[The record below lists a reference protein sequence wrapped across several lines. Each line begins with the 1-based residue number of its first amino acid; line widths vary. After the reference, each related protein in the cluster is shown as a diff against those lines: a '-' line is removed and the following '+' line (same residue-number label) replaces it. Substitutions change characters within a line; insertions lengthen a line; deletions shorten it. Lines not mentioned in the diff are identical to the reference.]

1 MTVSVR
7 ESYAWRCEECDRPR
21 RAPVWRIVDARERA
35 DVLRSPG
42 DPEGFGPGLTW
53 VDCPDCGARAHIEAP
68 VLVLRPG
75 TTAPALYATSVTELQ
90 GDVTT
95 SALALLEQAASAGA
109 FRGDPVAGQ
118 VIPLPRRLLPFV
130 LARDLDRDL
139 ADPER
144 AARELES
151 YGTPTVANH
160 RAFLQYLAEE
170 SGEARVGELLRAVT
184 GSLPDQL
191 AELIRTRPELTAGT
205 RVRDAGRK
213 ELNAA
218 VGTPLEPTLRLRQRL
233 LDDLCDSELP
243 PEAVLERYFAS
254 LGDFAGDLR
263 ARLYTMYDAVRA
275 SDDLEAIPLNRE
287 ALALAGQLGE
297 EPVET
302 ELAARL
308 GERLV
313 RAVQAGLDVE
323 PSEALSVL
331 EQALRRLPEGSLQW
345 VEVANNLAAAQHLR
359 EDGDRAQCWEAACD
373 LLARATALDRRAHP
387 GFWARIQTNYGLLL
401 ADRPGG
407 GSADLTLGIDH
418 IRAGLRERSPERGR
432 VDWSYSLLHLGL
444 LLHRRAES
452 DDVRE
457 AERCYR
463 DALRVLR
470 PADAPVLWCRLQ
482 CNLAD
487 VLLTGDSPDPR
498 GAREAADAVLAL
510 DASHPGLVDTGRVT
524 WLLARVADLL
534 DGPGGAESLRLR
546 RAALAATPPLV
557 APSLHLSLAREVVD
571 ALAAVQDW
579 TGAADV
585 AADMLTA
592 VHALYDAQVTA
603 SGRRSVLSQAK
614 RVARWA
620 AYLLARAGRPEH
632 AVEAI
637 ERGLACE
644 LSVVAGRGA
653 VDLAALE
660 QLDPALVHRY
670 RQARERYR
678 SLVAEPPTTP
688 SGGPSGGP
696 SAGFAPVSDAQ
707 AAAER
712 AVRTV
717 IEEIRAIPGFEAFL
731 RTTEL
736 PDIAR
741 AADGTP
747 LAYLVNAPWGSYVL
761 VVRDAP
767 GEPDERGAPD
777 DTPVVRAVPVPEV
790 SSTSIVHL
798 LTLAP
803 DDAGVG
809 LLLIQQF
816 GVLKRRRMLPA
827 ALDRLR
833 ALAPLLR
840 PVARLLAE
848 DPRHEA
854 VVVPTGLLG
863 QVPLNAVPLGPE
875 TDEVLDDIGTLL
887 LAPSAAVYAAS
898 RAAAVRPAAPAPRLV
913 AVTDPDG
920 SLPGARSE
928 LAEIRTQ
935 FEPRGETV
943 AALGSDATVDWLLDH
958 LAEATHLH
966 LGCHGSADIAGRGGT
981 LTLADGTLGMD
992 TLVRRRL
999 PHCRLAV
1006 AGACQSG
1013 HYEIVETPDEFVGLP
1028 AGFLQ
1033 AGAACVVTSLWQVN
1047 DVATALLMT
1056 RLYELLA
1063 PAGAAPGELPAP
1075 ALRHTRTWLRRLT
1088 WDDLARYTAA
1098 HPHLA
1103 DLTRRLTPP
1112 ATGRE
1117 ACPFASPV
1125 HWAAFTAWGV

>member
-1 MTVSVR
+1 M
-7 ESYAWRCEECDRPR
+7 
-21 RAPVWRIVDARERA
+21 
-35 DVLRSPG
+35 
-42 DPEGFGPGLTW
+42 
-53 VDCPDCGARAHIEAP
+53 DCPGCGTRTYIEAP

-75 TTAPALYATSVTELQ
+75 TTAPALFATSVTELQ
-90 GDVTT
+90 EDPTT

-109 FRGDPVAGQ
+109 FRRDPVAEQ
-118 VIPLPRRLLPFV
+118 VIPLPRRQLPFV

-144 AARELES
+144 ACRELES
-151 YGTPTVANH
+151 YGAPTVDNH
-160 RAFLQYLAEE
+160 RFFLQHLAEDL
-170 SGEARVGELLRAVT
+170 GRTRTDELLRAVT
-184 GSLPDQL
+184 GSLPDRL
-191 AELIRTRPELTAGT
+191 AELVRTHPELTGDT
-205 RVRDAGRK
+205 RVRDAGQK
-213 ELNAA
+213 ELRAA
-218 VGTPLEPTLRLRQRL
+218 AGTPPEPTLRIRQRL
-233 LDDLCDSELP
+233 LDDLCGGRMP

-263 ARLYTMYDAVRA
+263 VRLYAMYDEVRA
-275 SDDLEAIPLNRE
+275 DEGLAVIPLARD
-287 ALALAGQLGE
+287 ALALAEQLGE
-297 EPVET
+297 EPVGT

-323 PSEALSVL
+323 LSEALRVL
-331 EQALRRLPEGSLQW
+331 ERALLRLPEGGLQW

-359 EDGDRAQCWEAACD
+359 EDGDRMECWEAARD

-387 GFWARIQTNYGLLL
+387 EFWARIQTNYGLLL
-401 ADRPGG
+401 AERPGG
-407 GSADLTLGIDH
+407 DSADLALGIDH
-418 IRAGLRERSPERGR
+418 IRAGLRERSPEGGR
-432 VDWSYSLLHLGL
+432 VDWSYSLLNLGL

-452 DDVRE
+452 GDVRE

-463 DALRVLR
+463 DALRHLL
-470 PADAPVLWCRLQ
+470 PGDDPVLWSQLQ

-487 VLLTGDSPDPR
+487 VLLSGDSPDPH
-498 GAREAADAVLAL
+498 GAREAVEAALEL
-510 DASHPGLVDTGRVT
+510 DASHPGLLDTARLT

-534 DGPGGAESLRLR
+534 DGPDGAGSLRLR
-546 RAALAATPPLV
+546 RAALAAAPPLV
-557 APSLHLSLAREVVD
+557 SPSLHLSIARQVLD
-571 ALAAVQDW
+571 ALATAQDW

-585 AADMLTA
+585 ASGMLTA

-603 SGRRSVLSQAK
+603 TGRRSVLAQAK

-620 AYLLARAGRPEH
+620 AYLLTRAGRPDR

-660 QLDPALVHRY
+660 RLDPALVHRY

-678 SLVAEPPTTP
+678 SLDAEAPAAPP
-688 SGGPSGGP
+688 GGS
-696 SAGFAPVSDAQ
+696 SAAFVPVFDAQ

-712 AVRTV
+712 KVRTV
-717 IEEIRAIPGFEAFL
+717 IEEIRAIPGFEGFL

-736 PDIAR
+736 ADIVR
-741 AADGTP
+741 AADGTA
-747 LAYLVNAPWGSYVL
+747 LAYLVNAPWGSHVL
-761 VVRDAP
+761 VVRRA
-767 GEPDERGAPD
+767 GEPGAAD
-777 DTPVVRAVPVPEV
+777 DTPAVRAVPVPEV

-798 LTLAP
+798 LTVDP
-803 DDAGVG
+803 DDDAGLG
-809 LLLIQQF
+809 LLMVQQV
-816 GVLKRRRMLPA
+816 GALKRRRVLPA

-833 ALAPLLR
+833 GLAPLLR

-863 QVPLNAVPLGPE
+863 HAPLNAVPLGPE

-898 RAAAVRPAAPAPRLV
+898 RSAAGRPATPVPRLV
-913 AVTDPDG
+913 AVADPDG

-928 LAEIRTQ
+928 LAEIRTL

-943 AALGSDATVDWLLDH
+943 RALGPDATVNWLLDH
-958 LAEATHLH
+958 LADATHLH
-966 LGCHGSADIAGRGGT
+966 LGCHGSAAIGGRGGS
-981 LTLADGTLGMD
+981 LTLADGTLDLD
-992 TLVRRRL
+992 TLVRRQL
-999 PHCRLAV
+999 PHCRVAV

-1033 AGAACVVTSLWQVN
+1033 SGAACVVTSLWQVN
-1047 DVATALLMT
+1047 DMATALLMT

-1063 PAGAAPGELPAP
+1063 PTGDTPGELPAP
-1075 ALRHTRTWLRRLT
+1075 ALRHSRTWLRRLT
-1088 WDDLARYTAA
+1088 WDGLARYTAA
-1098 HPHLA
+1098 HPHLET
-1103 DLTRRLTPP
+1103 LTRRLAPP

-1117 ACPFASPV
+1117 GCPFASPV
-1125 HWAAFTAWGV
+1125 HWAAFTAWGCEHAVNEGNPPSQPLQVGPNSSSVYREKGLFGDCGALICMNV

>member
-7 ESYAWRCEECDRPR
+7 EPYAWRCEQCERPS
-21 RAPVWRIVDARERA
+21 RAPAWRIVDARERA
-35 DVLRSPG
+35 DVLESPG
-42 DPEGFGPGLTW
+42 DPEGFGPGLSW

-95 SALALLEQAASAGA
+95 SALPVLEQAASAGA

-118 VIPLPRRLLPFV
+118 VIPLPRRQLPFV

-144 AARELES
+144 AARELAS

-160 RAFLQYLAEE
+160 RAFLLYLAD
-170 SGEARVGELLRAVT
+170 GLKKAQVGELLRAVT

-191 AELIRTRPELTAGT
+191 AELVRTHPELTEDT

-213 ELNAA
+213 ELSAA
-218 VGTPLEPTLRLRQRL
+218 AGTPLEPTLRLRQRL

-243 PEAVLERYFAS
+243 PGAVLERYFAS

-263 ARLYTMYDAVRA
+263 VRLYSMYDAVRA
-275 SDDLEAIPLNRE
+275 SDALEAIPLNRE
-287 ALALAGQLGE
+287 ALALAEQLGE

-313 RAVQAGLDVE
+313 RAVHAGLDVE
-323 PSEALSVL
+323 LSEALHVL
-331 EQALRRLPEGSLQW
+331 EHALERLPEGGLEWIQ
-345 VEVANNLAAAQHLR
+345 VANNLATAQHLR
-359 EDGDRAQCWEAACD
+359 DDGDRLESWETACD

-387 GFWARIQTNYGLLL
+387 EYWARIQTNYGLLL
-401 ADRPGG
+401 AERPGG
-407 GSADLTLGIDH
+407 DAADLTAGIDH
-418 IRAGLRERSPERGR
+418 IRAGLEERSPERGR
-432 VDWSYSLLHLGL
+432 VNWSYSLLNLGL
-444 LLHRRAES
+444 LLHRRAEP

-463 DALRVLR
+463 DALRHLR
-470 PADAPVLWCRLQ
+470 PGDDPVLWSRLQ

-487 VLLTGDSPDPR
+487 VLLTGDAPDPH
-498 GAREAADAVLAL
+498 GAREAAGAALAL
-510 DASHPGLVDTGRVT
+510 EASHPGLVDTARLR

-534 DGPGGAESLRLR
+534 DGPGGAESLRLC
-546 RAALAATPPLV
+546 RAALAAAPPLV
-557 APSLHLSLAREVVD
+557 SPSLHLSIARQVLD
-571 ALAAVQDW
+571 ALATAQDW

-585 AADMLTA
+585 AQDMLTA

-603 SGRRSVLSQAK
+603 AGRRSVLSQAK

-620 AYLLARAGRPEH
+620 AYLLARAGRPER

-660 QLDPALVHRY
+660 QVDPALVRRY
-670 RQARERYR
+670 RRARERYG
-678 SLVAEPPTTP
+678 SLVAEPAAAPP
-688 SGGPSGGP
+688 GGPST
-696 SAGFAPVSDAQ
+696 GFAPVAGAQ

-717 IEEIRAIPGFEAFL
+717 IEEIRAIPGFEGFL

-736 PDIAR
+736 ADIVG

-761 VVRDAP
+761 VVHDVYA
-767 GEPDERGAPD
+767 
-777 DTPVVRAVPVPEV
+777 VRAVPVPEV

-798 LTLAP
+798 LTVDTA
-803 DDAGVG
+803 DAGVG
-809 LLLIQQF
+809 LLVVQQF
-816 GVLKRRRMLPA
+816 GTLKRHRVLPA

-848 DPRHEA
+848 DLRHEA

-863 QVPLNAVPLGPE
+863 HVPLNAVPLGPE
-875 TDEVLDDIGTLL
+875 TDEVLDDLGTALL
-887 LAPSAAVYAAS
+887 TPSAGVYAAS
-898 RAAAVRPAAPAPRLV
+898 RAAAARPAPPAPRLV

-928 LAEIRTQ
+928 LAEIRTL

-943 AALGSDATVDWLLDH
+943 CALGSDATVNWLLDH

-966 LGCHGSADIAGRGGT
+966 LGCHGSADFRARGGS
-981 LTLADGTLGMD
+981 LELADGRLDMD
-992 TLVRRRL
+992 TLVRRQL
-999 PHCRLAV
+999 PHCRVAV

-1033 AGAACVVTSLWQVN
+1033 AGAACVVTSLWQVS

-1063 PAGAAPGELPAP
+1063 PTAASPGELPAP
-1075 ALRHTRTWLRRLT
+1075 ALRHSRTWLRRLT
-1088 WDDLARYTAA
+1088 WDGLARYTAA

-1103 DLTRRLTPP
+1103 ALTRRLAPP
-1112 ATGRE
+1112 ATGRD